1 MILLQVNG
9 TIQVELK
16 KPMEDKTAKPYFRSS
31 PFTLFNESQAMEA
44 TKHVFEQ
51 LLRRILDYQRE
62 GSGWVFN
69 KVIGFQVSI
78 HKHAPLKASSYME
91 LPQSIKNTK
100 TVLNIQN
107 KDNRCFMW
115 SILAH
120 LHPVKHVQ
128 HPTRVSKYEPFQ
140 NELKFD
146 GIAFPVNLQDI
157 TKFEA
162 QNEISVNVFG
172 YDPADWIYP
181 LRVTKAKWKTHVD
194 LLYIA
199 DQENNSHYCL
209 IKNFNGLMH
218 RYTKHQHKK
227 FFCKHCLHAFHRED
241 LLQEHM
247 PDCIE
252 INGAQKTYLPDPDEN
267 NLQFTNYH
275 KGLKVPFVIYA
286 DFESIT
292 QPIEQVQREE
302 TKSYTDGYQLHV
314 PCGFAYKVVCI
325 DDRYTKDTVV
335 YRGQDCV
342 AKFLK
347 ALGQEKWR
355 IWKVLNQ
362 PKPLIMT
369 EENEIEF
376 ETGAHCHICGEQL
389 ENDKVRDHCH
399 VSGKYRGAA
408 HNACNLKFR
417 IPSFIPVVMH
427 NLKGYDSH
435 LIMQHLGK
443 IDAEVTCIP
452 NNMEKYISFTVA
464 DRYIPKKKQKQDVN
478 NAKKLDEEEVY
489 VDNEDYVDVEA
500 DAENE
505 TNEMDTDETNEMDT
519 DEQSTSARDRT
530 KRVSRLLN
538 LRFIDSLAFMNC
550 SLENLVKNLK
560 ASGMENF
567 QNLRKEFPHV
577 ESQELLTRKGVYPY
591 DYMDGTDRFTE
602 TQLPE
607 KDKFYSQ
614 LADEHITDSDY
625 LHAQKVWTHWNMNTM
640 GEYHDLYLRTDVL
653 LLADIFENFRGTC
666 LKNYSLDPCHY
677 LTAPGLSWDACLRKS
692 GITLELLS
700 DPDMHLMIEKGIRG
714 GISTITHRHAKANN
728 KYLHD
733 YDPAKESSYIVY
745 LDANNLYGW
754 AMSQYLPTGEF
765 RWLAKEEA
773 AGLDVTSIPDDGEKG
788 YILEVDLDYPEELHD
803 LHNEYPLAP
812 EKTCVSE
819 DMLSDYCKSLKDKFN
834 IGNSAVPKLIPNLH
848 HKSKYVIHHRNLKLY
863 LSLGMRIT
871 KVHRCIQFNQAP
883 WMKSYIDFNTARR
896 KEARNA
902 FEKDFFKLM
911 NNSVF
916 GKTIENIRKRVDVKL
931 VNDERKRTKLTS
943 QPTFKKMTIFTED
956 FAGIEM
962 NKKTITLKKPIYCG
976 MTILDNSK
984 VLMYDFHYNFIKE
997 RYGSNARLLF
1007 TDTDSLC
1014 YEIKT
1019 DDVYAELYQDKE
1031 LFDFSDYPTDCAF
1044 HDSTNK
1050 KVIGKMK
1057 DETAFVPITEFVG
1070 LRSKMYSFKTEKYES
1085 KRAKGVKKGTVEKKI
1100 THADYLRTLE
1110 DQTRSFAEMR
1120 TIRSE
1125 KHQVKSYTINKIG
1138 LSCYD
1143 DKRFILD
1150 DGKTTLA
1157 FGNKKATKQPQSIE
1171 KLLLSVHM
1179 HRKRKRT
1186 ADQDGSVEEPSA
1198 KRLTV

>member
-1 MILLQVNG
+1 MVLLQVNG
-9 TIQVELK
+9 TIQVEFT
-16 KPMEDKTAKPYFRSS
+16 KPVEELTSEPYFRSS
-31 PFTLFNESQAMEA
+31 PFTLFNESQDQEG
-44 TKHVFEQ
+44 TKHIFEQ
-51 LLRRILDYQRE
+51 LLRRILNYTRE

-91 LPQSIKNTK
+91 IPESIKSTK

-120 LHPVKHVQ
+120 LHPVKHTK

-146 GIAFPVNLQDI
+146 GIAFPVKLQDI
-157 TKFEA
+157 AKFEA
-162 QNEISVNVFG
+162 QNGISVNVFG
-172 YDPADWIYP
+172 YDPQDWIYP
-181 LRVTKAKWKTHVD
+181 LRVTNVEYTTHVD

-199 DQENNSHYCL
+199 DQHNSHYCL

-218 RYTKHQHKK
+218 RYSKYQHRK
-227 FFCKHCLHAFHRED
+227 FFCKYCLHAFTRED
-241 LLQEHM
+241 LLKDHL
-247 PDCIE
+247 PDCMA
-252 INGAQKTYLPDPDEN
+252 INGTQKTYLPEPDES
-267 NLQFTNYH
+267 NLQFTDYH

-292 QPIEQVQREE
+292 QPIEQVQREQ

-325 DDRYTKDTVV
+325 DDKYTKDTVV

-342 AKFLK
+342 EKFLDSLK
-347 ALGQEKWR
+347 QEKWR
-355 IWKVLNQ
+355 IFDILQK

-369 EENEIEF
+369 EQNQMDF
-376 ETGAHCHICGEQL
+376 EAASHCHICGEHL
-389 ENDKVRDHCH
+389 ESDRVRDHCH
-399 VSGKYRGAA
+399 VTGSYRGAA
-408 HNACNLKFR
+408 HNQCNLKFK
-417 IPSFIPVVMH
+417 IPTFIPVVFH

-443 IDAEVTCIP
+443 VDAEVTCIP
-452 NNMEKYISFTVA
+452 NNVEKYISFTVA
-464 DRYIPKKKQKQDVN
+464 DRYKAKTTSRQHDDGQAGVNEEENDAMHVDEDDEVNNIEPNEQSPSNGSKKK
-478 NAKKLDEEEVY
+478 
-489 VDNEDYVDVEA
+489 
-500 DAENE
+500 
-505 TNEMDTDETNEMDT
+505 
-519 DEQSTSARDRT
+519 
-530 KRVSRLLN
+530 VSRLLN

-550 SLENLVKNLK
+550 SLENLVRNLK

-567 QNLRKEFPHV
+567 RQLRTEFPNV
-577 ESQELLTRKGVYPY
+577 DSQELLTRKGVYPY
-591 DYMDGTDRFTE
+591 DYMDGNERFSE
-602 TQLPE
+602 TQLPRR
-607 KDKFYSQ
+607 DQFYSQ
-614 LADEHITDSDY
+614 LMDEHISEDDY
-625 LHAQKVWTHWNMNTM
+625 LHAQKVWAHWNLSTM

-653 LLADIFENFRGTC
+653 LLADIFESFRETC
-666 LKNYSLDPCHY
+666 LKYYSLDPCHY
-677 LTAPGLSWDACLRKS
+677 FTAPGLSWDACLRKC

-728 KYLHD
+728 KYLNDHD
-733 YDPAKESSYIVY
+733 PTKETSYVVY

-754 AMSQYLPTGEF
+754 AMSQYLPTDDF
-765 RWLAKEEA
+765 QWLSEEEA
-773 AGLDVTSIPDDGEKG
+773 ATLDVTGIADDGDKG
-788 YILEVDLDYPEELHD
+788 YILEVDLEYPEELHD
-803 LHNEYPLAP
+803 LHDEYPLAP
-812 EKTCVSE
+812 EKTLIGD
-819 DMLSDYCKSLKDKFN
+819 DMLSNYSQCLKDKFN
-834 IGNSAVPKLIPNLH
+834 IGRSTVPKLVPNLH
-848 HKSKYVIHHRNLKLY
+848 NKTKYVIHHRNLKLY
-863 LSLGMRIT
+863 LSLGMRLT
-871 KVHRCIQFNQAP
+871 RVHRGIRFNQAP
-883 WMKSYIDFNTARR
+883 WMKDYIDFNTGRR
-896 KEARNA
+896 KEARNT

-931 VNDERKRTKLTS
+931 VNDEKKRTKLTS
-943 QPTFKKMTIFTED
+943 QPHFQRMTIFTED
-956 FAGIEM
+956 LAGIEM
-962 NKKTITLKKPIYCG
+962 KKKAIRLMKPIYCG
-976 MTILDNSK
+976 MAILDNSK

-1014 YEIKT
+1014 YQIET
-1019 DDVYAELYQDKE
+1019 DDLYAELYQHKE

-1050 KVIGKMK
+1050 KIIGKMK
-1057 DETAFVPITEFVG
+1057 DETAFIPITEFVG
-1070 LRSKMYSFKTEKYES
+1070 LRSKMYSFTTDTSES
-1085 KRAKGVKKGTVEKKI
+1085 KRAKGIKKGTVKKKI
-1100 THADYLRTLE
+1100 THSDYLRTLE

-1120 TIRSE
+1120 TIRSD
-1125 KHQVKSYTINKIG
+1125 KHQLMSYTINKIG

-1157 FGNKKATKQPQSIE
+1157 FGNKRIIKQQADGQPLE
-1171 KLLLSVHM
+1171 LVA
-1179 HRKRKRT
+1179 RKRKWI
-1186 ADQDGSVEEPSA
+1186 ADQDGSEEEPSR
-1198 KRLTV
+1198 KRSTV